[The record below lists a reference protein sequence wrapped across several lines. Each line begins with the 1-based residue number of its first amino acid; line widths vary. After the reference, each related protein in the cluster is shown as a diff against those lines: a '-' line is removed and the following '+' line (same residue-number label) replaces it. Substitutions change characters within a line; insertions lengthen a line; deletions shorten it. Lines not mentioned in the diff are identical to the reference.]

1 MPDQKKIIYIGNL
14 LVRHG
19 LTPTSIST
27 LGEKLSELAPLIQ
40 SSDKINKVQRLFDM
54 IFTILRYKGSIKV
67 VLIDTYSGIAFI
79 YAFFSAM
86 ICRLYGINYIPI
98 IRGGG
103 LPEILLRKKSIANM
117 VFLYSKINISPSKY
131 MKLVFEKNGF
141 RSEYLPNSIDVAKYN
156 FQHRLRTSPKL
167 IWVRSFH
174 KVYNPQMAIRV
185 LFRLKAIKPDAVLYM
200 VGPEKDGTMR
210 DCKNL
215 VAKLGMENSIF
226 FTGILTKEEWKTH
239 AMQSDIF
246 LNTTN
251 FDNQPVSV
259 LEAMALGLPIVSTNV
274 GGLPYLHKN
283 GYDAILTAKD
293 DADAMVGSI
302 LKILNS
308 EKLSSQLSLRA
319 RKKAESF
326 DWKKIKSSWEKIL
339 NIKNDSCVNN
349 NEKINKNIYRR
360 YMNERIFGKKWSNK
374 NIGNLIIHKEKLT
387 ISKQLLKKNEINL
400 ENNKILDVGCA
411 GGDTVKILIE
421 LGAKEKNITGIDLR
435 QDRLDA
441 AKKIYPKAN
450 FLKMDAGNLKFSS
463 GKFDFINIFTL
474 FSSVNDLESRFKIS
488 NEIQRVLKPNGFIL
502 YYDLRYNNPANK
514 DVVGIHRDELW
525 LLFSRMK
532 KNINTLTILP
542 PLVRMLGSYTQTLY
556 KIFSKA
562 PVLRTHYIGL
572 FGNNKN

>member
-1 MPDQKKIIYIGNL
+1 
-14 LVRHG
+14 
-19 LTPTSIST
+19 
-27 LGEKLSELAPLIQ
+27 
-40 SSDKINKVQRLFDM
+40 
-54 IFTILRYKGSIKV
+54 
-67 VLIDTYSGIAFI
+67 
-79 YAFFSAM
+79 
-86 ICRLYGINYIPI
+86 
-98 IRGGG
+98 
-103 LPEILLRKKSIANM
+103 M
-117 VFLYSKINISPSKY
+117 VFLYAKINISPSKY

-239 AMQSDIF
+239 ALQSDIF

-339 NIKNDSCVNN
+339 NIKNDSYVNN
-349 NEKINKNIYRR
+349 YEKINKNIYRR

-374 NIGNLIIHKEKLT
+374 NIGNLIIHEEKLT
-387 ISKQLLKKNEINL
+387 ISKQLLKKNGINL

-450 FLKMDAGNLKFSS
+450 FLKMDAGNLKFSG

-474 FSSVNDLESRFKIS
+474 FSSVNDLESRFKI

-525 LLFSRMK
+525 LLFARM
-532 KNINTLTILP
+532 KNINTLTILHLLFEC
-542 PLVRMLGSYTQTLY
+542 LVLILKHFT
-556 KIFSKA
+556 KFSKH
-562 PVLRTHYIGL
+562 LY
-572 FGNNKN
+572 